1 MTSAQSRATDGGPQS
16 AGPQPSNSG
25 EPVPDANGEFSPSVI
40 ALEGPF
46 NHELVHT
53 RGIRLHAVTAGDPEN
68 PLIVLVHGSFGG
80 WFDFR
85 EVIAPLAAAGYHV
98 AAVDV
103 RGYGMSDKPPTSY
116 GYDLRNAAGDLSGLI
131 RALGH
136 GSAIVIGNDT
146 GGSVAWV
153 LAANHPERVRAL
165 VAVAAAHPTDLRRS
179 VSSRPWLF
187 HRLIIRGLLYRLPS
201 GISAHLMRF
210 QKATYRR
217 QLQVNTTT
225 EFQRSPAFREQ
236 LELRQLAARI
246 SNTGPAIVHNNRL
259 LLSVVPLSW
268 IGRQVTVPTLLMY
281 QEQGAWRHL
290 SNRAR
295 LRVAKGS
302 PVEQVAVE
310 GTRNLPQLENPAGF
324 VAAVTDF
331 LAQELPRR

>member
-1 MTSAQSRATDGGPQS
+1 MTSARSRATDRGR
-16 AGPQPSNSG
+16 QPTDAQHPNFDD
-25 EPVPDANGEFSPSVI
+25 PVPDANGEFSPSVI

-46 NHELVHT
+46 THELVHT
-53 RGIRLHAVTAGDPEN
+53 RGIRLHAVTAGDPDN

-85 EVIAPLAAAGYHV
+85 EVIAPLAKAGYHV

-103 RGYGMSDKPPTSY
+103 RGYGMSDKPPTNY

-146 GGSVAWV
+146 GGATAWA
-153 LAANHPERVRAL
+153 LATNYPERVRAL
-165 VAVAAAHPTDLRRS
+165 VAVAAAHPIDLRRS

-187 HRLIIRGLLYRLPS
+187 HRLLIRGLLYRLPS
-201 GISAHLMRF
+201 GLLSQLTRF

-217 QLQVNTTT
+217 QLQVNTTS

-246 SNTGPAIVHNNRL
+246 SNTRPAIVHNNRL

-268 IGRQVTVPTLLMY
+268 ISRQVTAPTLLMY
-281 QEQGAWRHL
+281 QEQGAWPHL
-290 SNRAR
+290 ANRAR
-295 LRVAKGS
+295 LRVAEGT

-331 LAQELPRR
+331 LARVLPSA